1 MSAIRKIVRF
11 SNSQEILIMKHILR
25 KNYKNSYEL
34 YPNNKTFNTLKSLNI
49 K

>member
-34 YPNNKTFNTLKSLNI
+34 YPNYSAVIYIYITL
-49 K
+49 